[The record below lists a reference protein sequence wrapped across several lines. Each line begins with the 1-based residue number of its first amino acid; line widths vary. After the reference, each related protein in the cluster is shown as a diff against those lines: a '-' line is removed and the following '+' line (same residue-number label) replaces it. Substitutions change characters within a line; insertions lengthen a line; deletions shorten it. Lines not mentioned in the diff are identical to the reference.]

1 MHVGNELMGEC
12 PQRAPKFSY
21 FFQNSILFL
30 SRPGE
35 QREGLMAVARVWF
48 CGVAQISLI
57 QEPPSHKILTVGQ
70 KPHHHGFTQI

>member
-1 MHVGNELMGEC
+1 MGEC
-12 PQRAPKFSY
+12 PAEGPKILVLFSKLNS
-21 FFQNSILFL
+21 FFYLGQEN
-30 SRPGE
+30 RE
-35 QREGLMAVARVWF
+35 RQREGLMAVARVWF